1 MYARRKF
8 DLFSKI
14 CIMTRKTEITCILL
28 REKLQHLFQHF
39 TGRCRNIINTKMYN
53 LQLGINFWKHYFE
66 IIHVKYIKNTCKITK
81 LYEKYIGMTVRYKIY
96 KYITYLNWLF

>member
-28 REKLQHLFQHF
+28 RENCIIYFSIF
-39 TGRCRNIINTKMYN
+39 TVRYKNIINTKMYN

-66 IIHVKYIKNTCKITK
+66 NNLIFC
-81 LYEKYIGMTVRYKIY
+81 YEKVYK
-96 KYITYLNWLF
+96 